1 MNYLL
6 EKKNIPKAD
15 VRALVLAANPHS
27 PFEHLFEIESQLSK
41 SKIKGKILFDMLL
54 SNGSRKNRFF
64 IVDFDG
70 EHILMRTLMNA
81 DQNYEIFSKNSAA
94 IFLKNCNSIDDTLLT
109 KAMKYA
115 LNTGT
120 PF

>member
-6 EKKNIPKAD
+6 EKKSIPKAD
-15 VRALVLAANPHS
+15 VCAQVLAANPHS
-27 PFEHLFEIESQLSK
+27 PFEHLFEIEKQLSK

-64 IVDFDG
+64 IADFDG
-70 EHILMRTLMNA
+70 EHILMRTLMNV
-81 DQNYEIFSKNSAA
+81 DQNYDVFSKSSAA
-94 IFLKNCNSIDDTLLT
+94 IFLKNCSVIDDTLLT
-109 KAMKYA
+109 TAMKYA
-115 LNTGT
+115 LNKGT